1 MKENQSV
8 SVRDHP
14 PILLL
19 ILSESLQVNVL
30 LSPLK
35 SSENHMFSDD
45 FRESR
50 S

>member
-30 LSPLK
+30 LSPPEVIRK
-35 SSENHMFSDD
+35 PYVF
-45 FRESR
+45 
-50 S
+50 